1 MLNFYDIDAVKEYI
15 FMLLL
20 ENRELAE
27 KLDFETKM
35 SNYWFNRCNEME
47 KKAGDLKAV
56 LEAVKKGS
64 DECSKNSLMKNENI
78 FKYSTIF
85 RLTRKPER
93 LLTSKISKPSPVN
106 LKRKPNRSP
115 CISRTW
121 MPSRRP

>member
-15 FMLLL
+15 FKLLL

-35 SNYWFNRCNEME
+35 SNDWFNRYKEME

-64 DECSKNSLMKNENI
+64 DE
-78 FKYSTIF
+78 
-85 RLTRKPER
+85 
-93 LLTSKISKPSPVN
+93 
-106 LKRKPNRSP
+106 
-115 CISRTW
+115 
-121 MPSRRP
+121 